1 MNPFKGRHF
10 QRDIILWAVRWYCK
24 YGISYRELQEML
36 AERGVNVDHSTIYR
50 WVQRYAPEMEKRLR
64 WYWRNPSDLCP
75 WHMDEK
81 PNQRPKGLHLDKLE
95 TLNIFGVRASYMA
108 AFKDYLKEE
117 GITPSD
123 EIIELDFPTQPNL
136 PTKKLKTLAL
146 KDGYK
151 DNQKLGFKRT
161 HYPWLYE
168 IPAEFDGKIKT
179 PGILLLALLSCLL

>member
-75 WHMDEK
+75 WHMDETSTA
-81 PNQRPKGLHLDKLE
+81 GAALS
-95 TLNIFGVRASYMA
+95 IFISPPVVTA
-108 AFKDYLKEE
+108 K
-117 GITPSD
+117 
-123 EIIELDFPTQPNL
+123 L
-136 PTKKLKTLAL
+136 PT
-146 KDGYK
+146 
-151 DNQKLGFKRT
+151 GFWVKSST
-161 HYPWLYE
+161 
-168 IPAEFDGKIKT
+168 T
-179 PGILLLALLSCLL
+179 